1 MNEDKEL
8 TPLKRLV
15 RLLSPDSREI
25 RNVYTYAIFSGLVSL
40 TLPLGIQAIVNLIQ
54 GGQVSTSWII
64 LVVLVV
70 AGVGIN
76 GVLQIFQLIFHSFK
90 VRLC

>member
-1 MNEDKEL
+1 MNEEKEL
-8 TPLKRLV
+8 TPIKRLV

-25 RNVYTYAIFSGLVSL
+25 RNVYTYAIFSVLISL
-40 TLPLGIQAIVNLIQ
+40 KLPLGIQAIVNLIQ

-76 GVLQIFQLIFHSFK
+76 GVLQIFQLRI
-90 VRLC
+90 VENL